1 MEKENK
7 KIKDF
12 FRSRMKKIHKNGNRD
27 NLDAN
32 RVWKITIIIFITI
45 NLCVIVLS
53 LYLFFQI
60 NKGEIFNIAQ
70 DSQISVDTISRDL
83 LRDTISSFEKMSSE
97 FEELKTKRLNVIDP
111 SI

>member
-12 FRSRMKKIHKNGNRD
+12 FRSRMKKIHKNGNKD

-32 RVWKITIIIFITI
+32 RVWKIIIIIFIVI

-70 DSQISVDTISRDL
+70 DSRVSADTINRDL
-83 LRDTISSFEKMSSE
+83 LHETISSFEKMSGE
-97 FEELKTKRLNVIDP
+97 FEELKTKRFNIIDP